1 MYEHRPKMGSDA
13 FGTNGLGEKYSPF
26 REPITPESDRGQFS
40 GTCETTLNDWIQLV
54 QMGRRDA
61 VVSVRT
67 LDGREGTL
75 WCREGDIVDADCD
88 GVVGEPA
95 VFRALAWH
103 SGSVSVAFVPVT
115 RHRLIQTATAGL
127 LLEEA
132 YRRDSG
138 IHDLTALSGVRE
150 RTDPHDGFDVGSDTT
165 QISGPSDLMMQ
176 AQLASP
182 SEWAAHVEDPQSD
195 VPPPDLRPSLSWPF
209 ALAGVLSVLLLFSL
223 IGWKWVWPLP
233 GDTATVLPPAP
244 VVARHAT
251 PAVDVQAAPLVLTYG
266 PLLPQ

>member
-1 MYEHRPKMGSDA
+1 MA
-13 FGTNGLGEKYSPF
+13 
-26 REPITPESDRGQFS
+26 
-40 GTCETTLNDWIQLV
+40 
-54 QMGRRDA
+54 
-61 VVSVRT
+61 
-67 LDGREGTL
+67 
-75 WCREGDIVDADCD
+75 
-88 GVVGEPA
+88 
-95 VFRALAWH
+95 
-103 SGSVSVAFVPVT
+103 T
-115 RHRLIQTATAGL
+115 RI
-127 LLEEA
+127 
-132 YRRDSG
+132 
-138 IHDLTALSGVRE
+138 
-150 RTDPHDGFDVGSDTT
+150 GFDVGSDTT

-233 GDTATVLPPAP
+233 GNTATVLSPAP